1 MSGTIKRREF
11 LHRSLIGGIGA
22 SALTFGNPLTTEGQS
37 RKSGEP
43 FQGIFPIMQ
52 TPFQDDDEIDV
63 DVILKEVNF
72 IIEAGGHGMAWPQ
85 LGSEFYV
92 LTDEERLKISE
103 LIVKESRGRIPVIIG
118 VQTTNYW
125 KTALKFAKH
134 AESIGADG
142 IISLPPYQSN
152 PTVETISEY
161 YKILARTVSL
171 PIFIQNSGGRYGPAM
186 PIDMMVTMAKEYP
199 NISYIKEEADPVFE
213 RIAELVEK
221 GKGVVKGVFSGA
233 GGVNLLEEMRHG
245 SNGSCPGTAF
255 VDIFAEIFEN
265 FLAGEKEK
273 AEKMFNILLPMLK
286 YNKINWYVK
295 EKEILRR
302 RGIFKNTISRVAPYK
317 LVLNKAVKEE
327 FDVLF
332 NSLKPYFKV

>member
-1 MSGTIKRREF
+1 MRKINRREF
-11 LHRSLIGGIGA
+11 LNRSLVGGISA
-22 SALTFGNPLTTEGQS
+22 SVMTLANPLSAEQQP
-37 RKSGEP
+37 RKLREP

-52 TPFQDDDEIDV
+52 TPFRDDDEIDV
-63 DVILKEVNF
+63 NAILKEVNF
-72 IIEAGGHGMAWPQ
+72 IIDAGGHGMSWPQ
-85 LGSEFYV
+85 LGSEFFV
-92 LTDEERLKISE
+92 LTDEERLKVSE
-103 LIVKESRGRIPVIIG
+103 LIVKEARGRIPVIVG

-134 AESIGADG
+134 AESVGADG

-152 PTVETISEY
+152 PTVEIISEY
-161 YKILARTVSL
+161 FKTLARTVSL
-171 PIFIQNSGGRYGPAM
+171 PIFVQNSGGKYGPAM
-186 PIDMMVTMAKEYP
+186 PIDMMVAMAKEYP
-199 NISYIKEEADPVFE
+199 AIAYIKEEANPVFE

-255 VDIFAEIFEN
+255 VDIFAEIFEK
-265 FLAGEKEK
+265 FLASEKEK
-273 AEKMFNILLPMLK
+273 AEKMFDILLPMLK

-302 RGIFKNTISRVAPYK
+302 RGIFKNTRSRVEPYK
-317 LVLNKAVKEE
+317 LVWDKAVEEE

-332 NSLKPYFKV
+332 NNLKPYFKV